1 MTWRMPGEFEP
12 HERTVMCWPARSDMY
27 GLVFADAEDAHAEV
41 ARTIA
46 RFEPVSMIVAPGAP
60 AERAREM
67 VGAATPFPIEIVEI
81 PIDDS
86 WFRDSGP
93 TYVVD
98 GAGGREALDWTF
110 NAWGEK
116 FIPFADDARAAAR
129 WAAHAGHPARQV
141 PIVFEGGS
149 ITVDGAGTV
158 VTTEQCL
165 MHPNRNPG
173 MTRTDIEAVMRD
185 SLGVSTIIWLPH
197 GLALDDDTDG
207 HVDNLAAFA
216 RPGRLVVQGCDDE
229 SEADWLRCNV
239 NIRCARGALDARGE
253 PLEVVEVPV
262 LPFVEV
268 NGERVVV
275 PYLNYL
281 VGNGFVLVP
290 TCGHPADDD
299 MLAIIA
305 DEHPGREV
313 VALEVGATLAYGGG
327 GIHCITQQV
336 PTP

>member
-1 MTWRMPGEFEP
+1 
-12 HERTVMCWPARSDMY
+12 V
-27 GLVFADAEDAHAEV
+27 
-41 ARTIA
+41 
-46 RFEPVSMIVAPGAP
+46 PV
-60 AERAREM
+60 
-67 VGAATPFPIEIVEI
+67 
-81 PIDDS
+81 
-86 WFRDSGP
+86 
-93 TYVVD
+93 
-98 GAGGREALDWTF
+98 
-110 NAWGEK
+110 
-116 FIPFADDARAAAR
+116 
-129 WAAHAGHPARQV
+129 
-141 PIVFEGGS
+141 VFEGGS

-173 MTRTDIEAVMRD
+173 MTRADIEAVMRET
-185 SLGVSTIIWLPH
+185 LGVSAIIWLPH

-229 SEADWLRCNV
+229 AEADWLRCNV

-262 LPFVEV
+262 LPFAEV

-281 VGNGFVLVP
+281 IGNGYVLVP

-305 DEHPGREV
+305 AEHPGREV
-313 VALEVGATLAYGGG
+313 LALEVGATLAYGGG

>member
-12 HERTVMCWPARSDMY
+12 HERTVMCWPSRHDMY
-27 GLVFADAEDAHAEV
+27 GPVFADAEDAHAEV
-41 ARTIA
+41 ARSIA
-46 RFEPVSMIVAPGAP
+46 RFEPVSVIVN
-60 AERAREM
+60 AEAAGRAREM
-67 VGAATPFPIEIVEI
+67 LSGGTSHPIEVVEI

-98 GAGGREALDWTF
+98 GAGGRVALDWVF

-116 FIPFADDARAAAR
+116 FVPYADDAQAAR
-129 WAAHAGHPARQV
+129 RWAEHAGHEVRPV

-165 MHPNRNPG
+165 MHPNRNPT
-173 MTRTDIEAVMRD
+173 MTRTEIEAVMRD
-185 SLGVSTIIWLPH
+185 ALGVSTVIWLPH

-216 RPGRLVVQGCDDE
+216 RPGTLVVQGCDDPAE
-229 SEADWLRCNV
+229 EDWLRCNV
-239 NIRCARGALDARGE
+239 NVRCARGSLDARGQ
-253 PLEVVEVPV
+253 PLEVVEIPV
-262 LPFVEV
+262 LPFAEV
-268 NGERVVV
+268 NGQRVVV

-281 VGNGFVLVP
+281 VGNGYVLVP

-305 DEHPGREV
+305 DQHPGREV
-313 VALEVGATLAYGGG
+313 VPLQVGATLAYGGG

-336 PTP
+336 PAP

>member
-1 MTWRMPGEFEP
+1 MPGEFEP
-12 HERTVMCWPARSDMY
+12 HERTVMCWPSRSDMY
-27 GLVFADAEDAHAEV
+27 GPVFADAEDAHAEV

-46 RFEPVSMIVAPGAP
+46 RFEPVSMIVNPGAP
-60 AERAREM
+60 AVRAREM
-67 VGAATPFPIEIVEI
+67 VGAATEHPIEIVEI

-98 GAGGREALDWTF
+98 GAGGLRAIDWVF

-116 FIPFADDARAAAR
+116 FIPFADDARAAGR
-129 WAAHAGHPARQV
+129 WAAHAEHDSLHV
-141 PIVFEGGS
+141 PLVFEGGS

-173 MTRTDIEAVMRD
+173 MTRADIEAVMRE
-185 SLGVSTIIWLPH
+185 SLGVSAIIWLPH

-229 SEADWLRCNV
+229 AEADWLRCNV

-262 LPFVEV
+262 LPFAEV

-281 VGNGFVLVP
+281 VGNGYVLVP

-305 DEHPGREV
+305 AEHPGREV